1 MTSVVLTDGMVRP
14 PPYPRA
20 TSSTVGSGGN
30 ANGSNASDSGVSTPD
45 SPQPPRR
52 VIREVVV

>member
-1 MTSVVLTDGMVRP
+1 MLTDGMVRP

-20 TSSTVGSGGN
+20 NSSTAGSGGGG
-30 ANGSNASDSGVSTPD
+30 AGSNASDSGVSTPD